1 MVSILASVL
10 KSLHVASLATMSDPV
25 SDAAVAEDTETA
37 SSLSSTAVPAS
48 TLAADA
54 LASAVSLSGDTESP
68 SMSDMEADE
77 KDDETSVASPPL
89 RAADTLRLDTVL
101 DKPPEALRIRRVLLV
116 LSSD

>member
-54 LASAVSLSGDTESP
+54 LASAVSLPGDIKSP

-77 KDDETSVASPPL
+77 NDETSVASPPL

-101 DKPPEALRIRRVLLV
+101 DKPPEALRIRRVLPV